1 METKVT
7 VFIALGTNLGDRMAN
22 LTHALELLQ
31 PQVQVTEQSDVFE
44 TIPWGVR
51 DQPLFLNQVIK
62 GTTQLAPEELLDFLK
77 AIETEMGREPSVR
90 YGPRLIDL
98 DILLYG
104 DEQIQTERL
113 QVPHP
118 RMLERVFVM
127 LPLAQ
132 LAPDLV
138 IPGTHEPVIEVLDNL
153 DPSGI
158 SIYP

>member
-22 LTHALELLQ
+22 LTRALELLQ

-62 GTTQLAPEELLDFLK
+62 GTSQLAPEELLVFLK

-113 QVPHP
+113 QIPHP
-118 RMLERVFVM
+118 RMLERAFVM

-138 IPGTHEPVIEVLDNL
+138 IPGTDEPVIEILDNL